1 MTENSVL
8 THRNVGVL
16 AVEAVDAPEVVTS
29 AWIDEQL
36 AETYERTGLKAGTLA
51 DLAGIEERRWWPE
64 SVTFDQPR
72 RWPVRRRS
80 TLPGSTRS
88 VSAC

>member
-36 AETYERTGLKAGTLA
+36 AATYERTGLNAGTLS
-51 DLAGIEERRWWPE
+51 DLAGIE
-64 SVTFDQPR
+64 
-72 RWPVRRRS
+72 
-80 TLPGSTRS
+80 
-88 VSAC
+88 

>member
-16 AVEAVDAPEVVTS
+16 AVEAVEAPEVVTS

-36 AETYERTGLKAGTLA
+36 AETYERTASMPPSSRTTS
-51 DLAGIEERRWWPE
+51 R
-64 SVTFDQPR
+64 TC
-72 RWPVRRRS
+72 RS
-80 TLPGSTRS
+80 RS
-88 VSAC
+88 KSASSSHVQSPDTSWC